1 MKVIAS
7 ATLFAILATQSFAGS
22 WETRCTTQSVPYQET
37 VKGGNAG
44 DVVGGAIV
52 GGIIG
57 KGVTGQDSGAAVGAI
72 IGGAVA
78 NENSRRTVTRYRD
91 VETCKRV
98 YIPAKIYDN
107 AALRQA
113 ILNLNAGGSESKE
126 RIRDV
131 QFTIGVNH
139 DGIWGRRSAAAANAY
154 LDGVS
159 APAPAPAP
167 EPDAPAGEPLYSL
180 MVNDVVVVSSPDI
193 NAIDEIKQGLFQ
205 AGVEATIL
213 VNVQ

>member
-1 MKVIAS
+1 MKIVVS
-7 ATLFAILATQSFAGS
+7 AILLAFVATPSFAGS
-22 WETRCTTQSVPYQET
+22 WETRCKTQSVPYQET

-44 DVVGGAIV
+44 EVLGGAIV

-57 KGVTGQDSGAAVGAI
+57 KAATGTDGGTAVGAI

-91 VETCKRV
+91 VETCKQV
-98 YIPAKIYDN
+98 YIPAKIYDD

-113 ILNLNAGGSESKE
+113 ILNLNRGGSESKDY
-126 RIRDV
+126 IRDI

-139 DGIWGRRSAAAANAY
+139 DGVWGRRSAAAANAY
-154 LDGVS
+154 LDGAEVT
-159 APAPAPAP
+159 PAPAPVVDNGA
-167 EPDAPAGEPLYSL
+167 PLYSL

-205 AGVEATIL
+205 AGVDATIL